1 MATNIQKEALQ
12 LFGTP
17 TGGEGL
23 MTFDPESYSKSI
35 GLPGTEDIAGPN
47 PLAAISTA
55 ESRTYTPPTRSA
67 EQVSDSAPAFTS
79 DINIAAPSLDDF
91 EGINDVPGFANISP
105 EAINSLG
112 LLGMTPTSLT
122 KTFNNLQNLSVEGIA
137 TNAFNSVTQ
146 GTAIGGALGIAE
158 KALSGAFTSALSS
171 TTNPTQIAGLIT
183 LADRLS
189 NLDINALLDTPNQ
202 IEANVEALF
211 TGIANF
217 IDAPL
222 ETLEAFT
229 ELAGTYAQYGTMSPT
244 LNSFTVNGIE
254 QTYVTNPAGQVVT
267 TPGFVQAIIGMSPL
281 SNMVQAINVLGN
293 LFSDE
298 SAEERA
304 GRHMANLDIA
314 QNLPSLQG
322 VVDVPQLGGAIN
334 FSITSLPS
342 NLTDIGVAGIEFS
355 DIVSIPAGAVPGLD
369 TSINVDMSEFS
380 RTGTVSGA
388 VIGGVLGSLAGEY
401 ELEEALNAALTATQ
415 STPETIASREL
426 ADAIGQIGL
435 NVTNQTTL
443 GNLTAAELA
452 ETDLMADFSAKDQA
466 IAGVENMLEA
476 MVMGEITNVEELTDY
491 VNVKS
496 SSKLGIDLADQKAL
510 TKTFQSLRS
519 LAPAY
524 AERAGHIKSTV
535 VAGISPNAPPSLEN
549 FYGAVSENLGRD
561 WNSTGPAGNTSIDV
575 AMAVMSLLGKN
586 TYQPEFNAED
596 KKATVE
602 LLSVMD
608 IHTVNATKAVDIMSQ
623 VEQMASMTAE
633 QAAADVAATASAVES
648 FSNMSMADMASMS
661 DAEAASMDEDMGFGE
676 DSDW

>member
-23 MTFDPESYSKSI
+23 MTFDPESYSRSI

-217 IDAPL
+217 VDAPL
-222 ETLEAFT
+222 ETLESFVD
-229 ELAGTYAQYGTMSPT
+229 LAGTYAHYGTMSPT
-244 LNSFTVNGIE
+244 INNFTVNGIE

-281 SNMVQAINVLGN
+281 SNMVRAANVLTG

-298 SAEERA
+298 DAA
-304 GRHMANLDIA
+304 QKAARHMANMDIA

-322 VVDVPQLGGAIN
+322 VVDVPQLGGAID

-342 NLTDIGVAGIEFS
+342 NLTDIGIAGIEFS

-369 TSINVDMSEFS
+369 TAINVDMSEFS

-388 VIGGVLGSLAGEY
+388 VIGNVLGSLAGDY
-401 ELEEALNAALTATQ
+401 ELEEALNAAIAATQ

-426 ADAIGQIGL
+426 ANAIGQIGL
-435 NVTNQTTL
+435 NVTNQATL
-443 GNLTAAELA
+443 GNFTAAELA
-452 ETDLMADFSAKDQA
+452 ETDVMADFSAKDQA

-476 MVMGEITNVEELTDY
+476 MVMGEITNVEELFDY
-491 VNVKS
+491 VNANS
-496 SSKLGIDLADQKAL
+496 TSKLGIDLADQKAL
-510 TKTFQSLRS
+510 TKTFQALRS

-524 AERAGHIKSTV
+524 AERAGHITSTV
-535 VAGISPNAPPSLEN
+535 AAGTAPPSLED
-549 FYGAVSENLGRD
+549 FYGAVSENLGED
-561 WNSTGPAGNTSIDV
+561 YNSPAPGNAKSIGL
-575 AMAVMSLLGKN
+575 AQAVMGLLGKN
-586 TYQPEFNAED
+586 TFQPEFNEED
-596 KKATVE
+596 KKAAIEV
-602 LLSVMD
+602 LSVMD
-608 IHTVNATKAVDIMSQ
+608 IHTVNATKAVDIMNQ
-623 VEQMASMTAE
+623 VEQMANMTAE